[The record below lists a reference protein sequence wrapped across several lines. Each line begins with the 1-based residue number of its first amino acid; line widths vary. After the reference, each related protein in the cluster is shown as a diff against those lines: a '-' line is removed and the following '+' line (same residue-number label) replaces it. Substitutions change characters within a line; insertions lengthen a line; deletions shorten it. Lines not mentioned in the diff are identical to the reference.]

1 MEVPYAR
8 RPAAAGSGTRRR
20 GSSAG
25 TQRTPTLLSL
35 MFLYVGFLVAVSALT
50 ALPATTPSATM
61 LLGRRA
67 ALPSALGAALGA
79 VALPTAALARPL
91 DAGAAG
97 RASLL
102 TAISD
107 DDEEAAKVATAV
119 IAGAVIVSPYIGIVT
134 VQKLISNAADDEL
147 K

>member
-1 MEVPYAR
+1 M
-8 RPAAAGSGTRRR
+8 
-20 GSSAG
+20 
-25 TQRTPTLLSL
+25 LSL

-107 DDEEAAKVATAV
+107 DEEEAAKVATAV

>member
-1 MEVPYAR
+1 
-8 RPAAAGSGTRRR
+8 
-20 GSSAG
+20 
-25 TQRTPTLLSL
+25 
-35 MFLYVGFLVAVSALT
+35 
-50 ALPATTPSATM
+50 M

-67 ALPSALGAALGA
+67 ALPSVLGAALGA
-79 VALPTAALARPL
+79 VALPTAVLARPL
-91 DAGAAG
+91 DASAAG

-107 DDEEAAKVATAV
+107 NEKEAAKVATAV
-119 IAGAVIVSPYIGIVT
+119 IAGTVIVSPYIGIVT